1 MTAPKAG
8 AAQQRLQRYLEQK
21 KRLEAKI
28 RRERTKQQVRTR
40 RLRARRWHQFGELV
54 ALAELD
60 PIDPEILLGMLLEG
74 AARIQDPATW
84 QQWKAAGNPVLEA
97 RGISRWRA
105 AYHSKD
111 EATPANPTFS
121 QGFSLVPSPRGNE
134 TVNNNG
140 GDA

>member
-40 RLRARRWHQFGELV
+40 RLRAQRWHQFGELV

-74 AARIQDPATW
+74 AARLQDPATW
-84 QQWKAAGNPVLEA
+84 QQWKAAGNQVLEA
-97 RGISRWRA
+97 QGISRWRA
-105 AYHSKD
+105 AYHAKD
-111 EATPANPTFS
+111 EAIPANPTFS
-121 QGFSLVPSPRGNE
+121 QGFPLVLSPSGNE
-134 TVNNNG
+134 TVDNNG